1 MKRVLLAFVFVFPC
15 LGCPVTS
22 ERFIAGTY
30 RAEAPCGT
38 ITLVVNRDHS
48 FVQSVQMKSG
58 DANQL
63 SGKWHVER
71 NYRTV
76 RFEPFLDF
84 LDDTR
89 GRQQRERGFSA
100 DVMPR
105 GISMGPIIV
114 KCPDSSHEIDYVK

>member
-1 MKRVLLAFVFVFPC
+1 
-15 LGCPVTS
+15 
-22 ERFIAGTY
+22 
-30 RAEAPCGT
+30 
-38 ITLVVNRDHS
+38 
-48 FVQSVQMKSG
+48 MKSG
-58 DANQL
+58 EANQL
-63 SGKWHVER
+63 SGKWRVDR

-89 GRQQRERGFSA
+89 GRQIANDDFSA

-114 KCPDSSHEIDYVK
+114 KCPDSSHEVDYIK